1 MVIPQI
7 IKRSFIGNAKFTK
20 TKMVPD
26 SFSICLFDHD
36 KQSNFSPIR
45 LGLKGSLLGSKAMG
59 ELYRGVQARVPRG
72 TLPSL
77 VPRASPA
84 WFRCSLADLL
94 RSPGSSGAIPCFAPR
109 CFAQLCFALLR
120 FASLCLALLNFAWL
134 CLALLCF
141 ASLRFALLCF
151 VLLYIALLCFALLSF
166 A

>member
-1 MVIPQI
+1 MTCAAGIPEPVLQGI
-7 IKRSFIGNAKFTK
+7 
-20 TKMVPD
+20 
-26 SFSICLFDHD
+26 
-36 KQSNFSPIR
+36 
-45 LGLKGSLLGSKAMG
+45 
-59 ELYRGVQARVPRG
+59 
-72 TLPSL
+72 LPSL

-141 ASLRFALLCF
+141 ASLGFAVFCFAFQCFQCDTYVSNVSNVTLMFPMWHLCF
-151 VLLYIALLCFALLSF
+151 QCDTYVSKVSNVTLMFPM
-166 A
+166 